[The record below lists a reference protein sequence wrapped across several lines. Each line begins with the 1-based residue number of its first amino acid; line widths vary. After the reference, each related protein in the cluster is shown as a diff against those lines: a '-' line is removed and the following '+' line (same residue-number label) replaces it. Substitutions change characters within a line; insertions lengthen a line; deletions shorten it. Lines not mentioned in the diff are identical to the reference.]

1 MGSHPST
8 RHIRGSNFCHIGVV
22 EDRISGRVV
31 VLAALDNLTKGSSG
45 QALQNA
51 NLMLGCDETTGSDD
65 AAGVSIMRGLKKQR
79 RIQVIVLALVCLT
92 GRDRVDRL
100 CTARR
105 DQPVSL
111 ADTGGEAAP
120 APGEVFRLGGLVA
133 QGSIRKGEGVHF
145 YFDITDGANTVAVK
159 YIGTD
164 LPPDLF
170 EEGQGTIATGRFAD
184 GLFEATEI
192 LAKHDETY
200 MPKEVIDALKEQGVY
215 QGGEG
220 S

>member
-1 MGSHPST
+1 
-8 RHIRGSNFCHIGVV
+8 
-22 EDRISGRVV
+22 
-31 VLAALDNLTKGSSG
+31 
-45 QALQNA
+45 
-51 NLMLGCDETTGSDD
+51 
-65 AAGVSIMRGLKKQR
+65 MRGLKKQR

-92 GRDRVDRL
+92 GATGLIGFALRDGINLFRSPTQV
-100 CTARR
+100 T
-105 DQPVSL
+105 QS
-111 ADTGGEAAP
+111 AP
-120 APGEVFRLGGLVA
+120 APWEVFRLGGLVA
-133 QGSIRKGEGVHF
+133 KDSIRPGEGVHF

-159 YIGTD
+159 YVGTD

-170 EEGQGTIATGRFAD
+170 EEGQGTIATGKFAD

-215 QGGEG
+215 QGAQG